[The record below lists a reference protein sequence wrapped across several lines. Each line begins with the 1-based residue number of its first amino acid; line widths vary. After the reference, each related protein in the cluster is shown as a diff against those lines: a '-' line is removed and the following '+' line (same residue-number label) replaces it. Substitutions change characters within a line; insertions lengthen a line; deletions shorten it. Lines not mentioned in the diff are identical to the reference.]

1 MSGPRRDGTTHTGG
15 VERCITREGWSDASH
30 GRGGRHVIQEGRDD
44 VSAGYELESQKAEQE
59 EGAGGP
65 RAEREEGAGGPKAGG
80 WNKTFYK
87 RNY

>member
-1 MSGPRRDGTTHTGG
+1 MHHTGG
-15 VERCITREGWSDASH
+15 VERRITREGRATRH
-30 GRGGRHVIQEGRDD
+30 TGGAGEGRDD
-44 VSAGYELESQKAEQE
+44 VSAGYELESRKAEQE

-65 RAEREEGAGGPKAGG
+65 RAEREEGAGGPRAGG